1 MFVATNSRI
10 GATPLIDSRITIM
23 DGGDTETTVD
33 YGSGGS
39 GVGAGIAQLD
49 IIAELPVTSVSASN
63 TTGAVGVI
71 GVGANNS
78 ANSVN
83 GVGVTPPVSF
93 DNTSFTITTRPI

>member
-10 GATPLIDSRITIM
+10 GATPLIDSRIMIM
-23 DGGDTETTVD
+23 DGGDTETTVE
-33 YGSGGS
+33 YSSSGGG

-78 ANSVN
+78 AN